1 VYTCAYCIQDCRSA
15 LSSNALMFM
24 RLILKVVLDKIYRV
38 LLATSLMV
46 YKFVVKL

>member
-1 VYTCAYCIQDCRSA
+1 
-15 LSSNALMFM
+15 M
-24 RLILKVVLDKIYRV
+24 RLILKVVVDKTRRV